1 MSEFAEYVPGGA
13 AEPRLTEADGL
24 RLRPAV
30 AADLPRLAPIEA
42 ERESIAAERALAG
55 LERLLILANAGRALL
70 LMAEF
75 AEGAIGFG
83 KASYFTPP
91 AGSPPNVA
99 PEGWYL
105 SGVVVVLRF
114 RRRGVGAAL
123 TAARLQWIAAR
134 GPRAY
139 YFANTRNRVSIEL
152 HRAFG
157 FVELTRDFV
166 HPHATFKGGAGALF
180 VRTGGGNLAPGH
192 LGGPGRLS

>member
-1 MSEFAEYVPGGA
+1 MSEFAEYAPGGA

-30 AADLPRLAPIEA
+30 ATDLPRLAPIEA
-42 ERESIAAERALAG
+42 ERESIAAERALEG
-55 LERLLILANAGRALL
+55 LERFLIQANAGRALL
-70 LMAEF
+70 LVAEL
-75 AEGAIGFG
+75 AENAIGLG
-83 KASYFTPP
+83 KATYFTPP

-99 PEGWYL
+99 PEGWYH
-105 SGVVVVLRF
+105 SGVVVVPRF

-123 TAARLQWIAAR
+123 TTVRLEWIAKR
-134 GPRAY
+134 SPRAY

-180 VRTGGGNLAPGH
+180 VRAGGGDSAASH
-192 LGGPGRLS
+192 R